1 MDHGKLVQEGT
12 HEQLVEVEGKYR
24 EMWQSQIQDFVEEG
38 D

>member
-38 D
+38 G

>member
-1 MDHGKLVQEGT
+1 MENWCRKD